1 MTTDV
6 IEKQDVLR
14 ETILID
20 KKIRVEPV
28 FKRHQRSMFPAGHDG
43 EFMYS
48 GCRRGYPLP
57 LDIKRNQLMT
67 ILTKEE
73 QSFFEKE
80 LDMNPGDLSTYKKKD
95 NFWHKFYVY
104 IDKNGLTLH
113 LSDPIDNLRWRVLK
127 VCPEVAPS
135 WEERNNSAEFIFAL
149 VDEDYLINDEVK
161 KSDKLKRAY
170 KFFGSIEN
178 SAEKMRNF
186 LVVYGKK
193 PPLNAKMDF
202 LKSEISKIIEFNID
216 GFLAI
221 SEDKNFEMK
230 LFIDNC
236 LEIGALY
243 KEGRTKVALPGGDII
258 GNTMDETIE
267 FLRNKKNSDIYA
279 TLKAKL
285 DQV

>member
-28 FKRHQRSMFPAGHDG
+28 LKRHQRSMFPAGHDG

-80 LDMNPGDLSTYKKKD
+80 LDMNPGDLSIYKKKD

-135 WEERNNSAEFIFAL
+135 WDERNNSAEFIFAL

-230 LFIDNC
+230 LFIDSC

>member
-28 FKRHQRSMFPAGHDG
+28 FKRHQRSMFPTGHDG

-57 LDIKRNQLMT
+57 LDIKRNQLVT

-80 LDMNPGDLSTYKKKD
+80 LDMNPGDLSIYKKKD

-127 VCPEVAPS
+127 VCPEIAPS